1 MHAVFLLI
9 TVNAMAQD
17 QTVSTL
23 KTEAEND
30 CQRSKRY
37 YSKKWKTGGTFSLN
51 LSQRF
56 S

>member
-23 KTEAEND
+23 KTEAE
-30 CQRSKRY
+30 KRLP
-37 YSKKWKTGGTFSLN
+37 KIQTILFQKMENRWN
-51 LSQRF
+51 L
-56 S
+56 